1 MDPLDLLEAASQME
15 AGKGHCAISWT
26 HEAAART
33 QRSTSRTQPPAKEGG
48 KTGIVPESVRCGLG
62 NLISRRSYK
71 EGETGFSI
79 KLKFEI

>member
-48 KTGIVPESVRCGLG
+48 ETGIVSESVRLGLG
-62 NLISRRSYK
+62 NLISRRVTRR
-71 EGETGFSI
+71 E
-79 KLKFEI
+79 KLAFA